1 VPIPRNE
8 DAAAPAEGDGG
19 IVLPA
24 TDVDEMTLRKWAV
37 TGLDEATGLLEA
49 VARLD
54 EAPPL
59 ELAECFG
66 AGYDGPAW
74 PVDLER
80 PLLDGALITF
90 RVRPADVV
98 RYRDALRTRL
108 EAANWR
114 YAYVIVPRELAREAA
129 LRAKEEERQRTIAEA
144 QRLLDLD
151 PGLEILEE
159 APADRSSLRAPHED
173 SLAFR
178 VTARTL

>member
-1 VPIPRNE
+1 MPIPRNE
-8 DAAAPAEGDGG
+8 DAGAPDGG
-19 IVLPA
+19 HGEIVLRA
-24 TDVDEMTLRKWAV
+24 TNVDEMTLRIWTV
-37 TGLDEATGLLEA
+37 TGLDEATGLLEG

-54 EAPPL
+54 EAPL
-59 ELAECFG
+59 FELAECFG

-90 RVRPADVV
+90 RVRPVDVV

-108 EAANWR
+108 DAANWR
-114 YAYVIVPRELAREAA
+114 YAHVIVPRELAREAA

-151 PGLEILEE
+151 PGFEVVEE
-159 APADRSSLRAPHED
+159 GSPDLPGLGDPHAD

-178 VTARTL
+178 VAVRTP